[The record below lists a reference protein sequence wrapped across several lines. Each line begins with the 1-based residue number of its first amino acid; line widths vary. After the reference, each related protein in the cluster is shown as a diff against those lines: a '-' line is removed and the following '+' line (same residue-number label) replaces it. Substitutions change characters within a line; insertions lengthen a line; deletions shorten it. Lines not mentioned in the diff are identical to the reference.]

1 MTKKPPKPRK
11 GQPKRDDPAQS
22 KRFIEAAKELGQR
35 PDPKAFENAFDR
47 IARSYPRKGRD

>member
-1 MTKKPPKPRK
+1 MPRKPPVKAKSR
-11 GQPKRDDPAQS
+11 KRDNPVQS

-47 IARSYPRKGRD
+47 IARSHPRKGRD